1 MAVAVS
7 GGFVGRG
14 VDFARLLAALE
25 RAEHGTPQ
33 VVLLAGDA
41 GAGKTRLLSRFIDRA
56 RQGGGCVLA
65 GGCVELGDIGLAYL
79 PIVDALAGLA
89 EQAADAE
96 LLAEVAETTPS
107 LGRLLPGIGVVRPA
121 GAVEVGDGLEQ
132 LRLFEA
138 VRTLLVRR
146 SERSPVVVVVEDLH
160 WADRA
165 TRDLISYLART
176 VRSGRVVLVG
186 SYRSEELDRHH
197 PLRVLVAELRR
208 LPVVEQMEVAPL
220 GRVEVAEQL
229 DALSGG
235 PLPPEW
241 VERIYR
247 RCEGNPFYADQL
259 LVAGAGPREVALP
272 STLGELL
279 LVRVEALSQQAQN
292 VVRTVSVAG
301 HAVSHD
307 RLARL
312 TGLLEPDLEGALREA
327 MQAGVVIVDRES
339 DVYRLRHALL
349 REAVYGDLLPGER
362 VRLHAK

>member
-1 MAVAVS
+1 
-7 GGFVGRG
+7 
-14 VDFARLLAALE
+14 
-25 RAEHGTPQ
+25 
-33 VVLLAGDA
+33 
-41 GAGKTRLLSRFIDRA
+41 
-56 RQGGGCVLA
+56 
-65 GGCVELGDIGLAYL
+65 
-79 PIVDALAGLA
+79 
-89 EQAADAE
+89 
-96 LLAEVAETTPS
+96 
-107 LGRLLPGIGVVRPA
+107 
-121 GAVEVGDGLEQ
+121 
-132 LRLFEA
+132 
-138 VRTLLVRR
+138 
-146 SERSPVVVVVEDLH
+146 VVVEDLH

-235 PLPPEW
+235 PLPPAW

-247 RCEGNPFYADQL
+247 RSEGNPFYAEQL

-292 VVRTVSVAG
+292 VVRTVSMAG

-349 REAVYGDLLPGER
+349 QEAVYGDLLPGER

>member
-1 MAVAVS
+1 
-7 GGFVGRG
+7 
-14 VDFARLLAALE
+14 
-25 RAEHGTPQ
+25 
-33 VVLLAGDA
+33 
-41 GAGKTRLLSRFIDRA
+41 
-56 RQGGGCVLA
+56 
-65 GGCVELGDIGLAYL
+65 
-79 PIVDALAGLA
+79 
-89 EQAADAE
+89 
-96 LLAEVAETTPS
+96 
-107 LGRLLPGIGVVRPA
+107 
-121 GAVEVGDGLEQ
+121 
-132 LRLFEA
+132 
-138 VRTLLVRR
+138 
-146 SERSPVVVVVEDLH
+146 
-160 WADRA
+160 
-165 TRDLISYLART
+165 
-176 VRSGRVVLVG
+176 VLVG

-292 VVRTVSVAG
+292 VVRTVSMAG

-349 REAVYGDLLPGER
+349 QEAVYGDLLPGER

>member
-79 PIVDALAGLA
+79 PILDVLAGLA

-259 LVAGAGPREVALP
+259 LVAGAGPARW
-272 STLGELL
+272 
-279 LVRVEALSQQAQN
+279 RC
-292 VVRTVSVAG
+292 RR
-301 HAVSHD
+301 
-307 RLARL
+307 RLASCCWFEWRPSASKPR
-312 TGLLEPDLEGALREA
+312 TWCGRCRWRGMRCRTI
-327 MQAGVVIVDRES
+327 GS
-339 DVYRLRHALL
+339 
-349 REAVYGDLLPGER
+349 PG
-362 VRLHAK
+362 